1 MKTLQIIVTTL
12 NLITKILEEKGLAQM
27 KTPQELTVCVSL
39 RLPITSLTEFSLLF
53 NRLQK
58 DENLVL
64 VLGPRIVRSV
74 IQAAAMHH
82 WWESFAKAIAASTLT
97 A

>member
-39 RLPITSLTEFSLLF
+39 RLPISSLSHLTGSKKVKIWFCFWGKLV
-53 NRLQK
+53 RGAK
-58 DENLVL
+58 D
-64 VLGPRIVRSV
+64 S
-74 IQAAAMHH
+74 
-82 WWESFAKAIAASTLT
+82 
-97 A
+97 

>member
-39 RLPITSLTEFSLLF
+39 RLPITSLTEFSLPF

-58 DENLVL
+58 GENLVL
-64 VLGPRIVRSV
+64 FLGQVGEGC
-74 IQAAAMHH
+74 QG
-82 WWESFAKAIAASTLT
+82 
-97 A
+97 